1 MSQDNWKGGDGNW
14 LTTGDWS
21 TGSVPSNMDDVDLSG
36 SRHVTITSNANVA
49 VHSLEV
55 DSTATLDITNL
66 STFDAVDGLPFGVF
80 GFINVE
86 DSVLEVQGGTI
97 NNSEEI
103 EVTSINTNSD
113 LTIDGTV
120 ALNGAGSINLNGIGE
135 SGIIGALGSSAA
147 LTNDDN
153 NISGGGLISGLA
165 FTNDATVETNNNF
178 GAFTLQITG
187 NAEGGFFDN
196 IGNLFADNGGTLVF
210 GESTVTTQ
218 VAIVNNGLIALKSSG
233 AVTALEIVNNVK
245 IEGGAFSRIL
255 LEGTD
260 AANDEIVSNGHSASL
275 TLDSGELSGAGTLG
289 DANLTLT
296 VNSDVIADGTLDI
309 NTGANTIVNEAAGQ
323 IISDVGDNFLN
334 IESPI
339 QNAGLLEAAGGGITF
354 NQAVTNMGTPSY
366 IDAIGGSITFVKS
379 VTNDGTIHVGNGTIT
394 VDSSIIGTG
403 NSQIEIDNGGLL
415 DLAVGG
421 TVTQGVTFVSPR
433 GTLELDQNT
442 GQIGTEIYGIE
453 AGDSID
459 LKFHKLASGDH
470 PVWVQAGNE
479 GNLEVVTSN
488 GSIVANLVLAGYW
501 NTQDFAFSADTSGD
515 TSVGLVSPTVHSR
528 FKAAAT
534 SDILFRNDATGDT
547 GFYQISNGANV
558 GWQDIGASST
568 AYKVAGIGDFNGD
581 GTSDILYRSAATGD
595 TGFYAINNGANGGW
609 VDIGA
614 SSTAYSV
621 VGVGDFTNS
630 GTDDVLY
637 RNNATGDTG
646 FYEIVNGANTGWH
659 DIGASS
665 TAYGVVGVGSFL
677 GDDTDDIL
685 YRSNTT
691 GDTGFYAMANG
702 VNTGWHDIGLSS
714 TAYSVVGTGD
724 FFGNGTDDILYRN
737 NLTGDTGFYAIV
749 NGANTGWYDIGA
761 SSTAYSVVATGDY
774 LGNGT
779 DDVLFRN
786 STTGDTGFYA
796 ISNGVNTGWH
806 DVGASSTAY
815 HVVG

>member
-21 TGSVPSNMDDVDLSG
+21 TGAVPSNRDHVDLSG
-36 SRHVTITSNANVA
+36 SRHVTITRNANVA

-210 GESTVTTQ
+210 GESTGTTQ

-488 GSIVANLVLAGYW
+488 GSIVANLVLAGYG
-501 NTQDFAFSADTSGD
+501 TPRISPSA
-515 TSVGLVSPTVHSR
+515 PIP
-528 FKAAAT
+528 AAT
-534 SDILFRNDATGDT
+534 PRSASWRRQCIRASRPPLPRTSCSATMQPATPGSTRSATGPMSAGRVSAPPHLPQRWPGLAT
-547 GFYQISNGANV
+547 STAT
-558 GWQDIGASST
+558 ARPTSST
-568 AYKVAGIGDFNGD
+568 AAPPPATPGSMPSTTARTAAGSTSARPQPPIAWSGSAISRTAAPMMCCTATTPPATPGSMRSSMAPTPA
-581 GTSDILYRSAATGD
+581 GTTSVHPRPPTPWSASVVFSATTPTTSSIAATPLA
-595 TGFYAINNGANGGW
+595 TP
-609 VDIGA
+609 A
-614 SSTAYSV
+614 STIWPTASTPAGTISACLRRP
-621 VGVGDFTNS
+621 TAWS
-630 GTDDVLY
+630 GQ
-637 RNNATGDTG
+637 AT
-646 FYEIVNGANTGWH
+646 
-659 DIGASS
+659 SS
-665 TAYGVVGVGSFL
+665 ATAPTISS
-677 GDDTDDIL
+677 IA
-685 YRSNTT
+685 TT
-691 GDTGFYAMANG
+691 
-702 VNTGWHDIGLSS
+702 
-714 TAYSVVGTGD
+714 
-724 FFGNGTDDILYRN
+724 
-737 NLTGDTGFYAIV
+737 
-749 NGANTGWYDIGA
+749 
-761 SSTAYSVVATGDY
+761 
-774 LGNGT
+774 
-779 DDVLFRN
+779 
-786 STTGDTGFYA
+786 
-796 ISNGVNTGWH
+796 
-806 DVGASSTAY
+806 
-815 HVVG
+815 